1 MRKNKKDTHQAE
13 LQLSPKYT
21 AFVLFDI
28 QLGSSIESTEFDITE
43 KYEDVTMVDNETD
56 ETFKLKQLL
65 PPLRHE
71 LEYILKNKIDAYVYT
86 NFMDM
91 LVELAD
97 DEWLTIQDRK
107 AASDSGAYKH

>member
-1 MRKNKKDTHQAE
+1 MNKSDTHQAE
-13 LQLSPKYT
+13 LQLNPKYT

-28 QLGSSIESTEFDITE
+28 QLGSNIENTNFDITE

-56 ETFKLKQLL
+56 EVFKLKQLL

-71 LEYILKNKIDAYVYT
+71 IEYMLKNKIEAYVYT

-97 DEWLTIQDRK
+97 DEWLVIQDRK
-107 AASDSGAYKH
+107 EQQDSGAYKH